1 MACKTVKKMACGGVT
16 KMATGG
22 VVANG
27 KAAGKVGPGATA
39 KAMTMEQRNV
49 NALKGLAAKAKA
61 PNGNPKA
68 TVAKAPNRAE
78 GYKAGVLA
86 DRLAKTKP
94 AKATKQGS
102 PKNKSNWEAKFDS
115 KIALLNEQASKLPLT
130 ATAKQRGS
138 FVDAG
143 MKRKGK

>member
-1 MACKTVKKMACGGVT
+1 MACKTAKKMACGGVT

-22 VVANG
+22 VVAKG
-27 KAAGKVGPGATA
+27 KAASKVGPGATA
-39 KAMTMEQRNV
+39 KAVTMEQRNV
-49 NALKGLAAKAKA
+49 NALKGLVAKAKA

-94 AKATKQGS
+94 AKATKQGAEENS
-102 PKNKSNWEAKFDS
+102 YFGPTRAKF
-115 KIALLNEQASKLPLT
+115 ALVREAIQKGKLGRGPEADT
-130 ATAKQRGS
+130 AFLK
-138 FVDAG
+138 AG